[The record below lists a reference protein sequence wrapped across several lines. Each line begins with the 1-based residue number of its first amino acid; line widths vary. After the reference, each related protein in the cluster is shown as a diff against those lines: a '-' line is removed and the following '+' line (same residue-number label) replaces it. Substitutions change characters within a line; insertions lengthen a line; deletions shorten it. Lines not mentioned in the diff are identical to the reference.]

1 MENIKN
7 CYKHNNLNDLSFF
20 ESDQIYVRSDH
31 IMNEV
36 KYFGQDVIVNDAR
49 VGTFSNMYTVNR
61 TDNILANVNAMV
73 SKTGIDVT
81 DVSVTDR
88 KWNHG
93 GRNSRTITFH
103 SEKISPV
110 KNVGDVSSMQITILN
125 SYDGSMKAS
134 ILFGLLRLVCEN
146 GMIAVSK
153 LSSFTKKHSNADA
166 LSGEYDKIANF
177 KPTLEAYQNKLDTM
191 SNKVITLDDAKKL
204 LKDTIA
210 KNEVKEKTLLE
221 YVQNNTRE
229 SAGKVSLYDVYNG
242 VTEWATHHDARS
254 TADMRNVYLSRQMDV
269 TKLLGSTQFEAL
281 AA

>member
-1 MENIKN
+1 MKGKFMEH
-7 CYKHNNLNDLSFF
+7 KHKNLNDLSFF

-31 IMNEV
+31 MMDNV
-36 KYFGQDVIVNDAR
+36 KYFGQDVIVNNAR

-61 TDNILANVNAMV
+61 TDEILSSVNAMI
-73 SKTGIDVT
+73 SKAGIDVT
-81 DVSVTDR
+81 DATVTDR

-110 KNVGDVSSMQITILN
+110 KNVGDVSAMQITILN

-134 ILFGLLRLVCEN
+134 ILFGLLRLICLN
-146 GMIAVSK
+146 GMVSLSK
-153 LSSFTKKHSNADA
+153 LSSFSKKHSNTDA
-166 LSGEYDKIANF
+166 LSSEYGKIASF
-177 KPTLEAYQNKLDTM
+177 KPSLEVYQNKLDTM
-191 SNKVITLDDAKKL
+191 SNKVISLEDAKKL

-254 TADMRNVYLSRQMDV
+254 TADMRNVYLNRQMDV
-269 TKLLGSTQFEAL
+269 TKLLGSEQFQAL

>member
-1 MENIKN
+1 MENIKD
-7 CYKHNNLNDLSFF
+7 CYRHNNLNDLSFF

-31 IMNEV
+31 MLDNV
-36 KYFGQDVIVNDAR
+36 KYFGQDVIVNNAR

-61 TDNILANVNAMV
+61 TDEILSSVNAMI
-73 SKTGIDVT
+73 SKAGIDVT
-81 DVSVTDR
+81 DATVTDR

-110 KNVGDVSSMQITILN
+110 KNVGDVSAMQITILN

-134 ILFGLLRLVCEN
+134 ILFGLLRLICLN
-146 GMIAVSK
+146 GMVSLSK
-153 LSSFTKKHSNADA
+153 LSSFSKKHSNTDA
-166 LSGEYDKIANF
+166 LSSEYGKIASF
-177 KPTLEAYQNKLDTM
+177 KPSLEVYQNKLDTM
-191 SNKVITLDDAKKL
+191 SNKVISLEDAKKL

-254 TADMRNVYLSRQMDV
+254 TADMRNVYLNRQMDV
-269 TKLLGSTQFEAL
+269 TKLLGSEQFQAL

>member
-1 MENIKN
+1 MEH
-7 CYKHNNLNDLSFF
+7 KHKNLNDLSFF

-31 IMNEV
+31 MLDNV
-36 KYFGQDVIVNDAR
+36 KYFGQDVIVNNAR

-61 TDNILANVNAMV
+61 TDEILSSVNAMI
-73 SKTGIDVT
+73 SKAGIDVT
-81 DVSVTDR
+81 DATVTDR

-110 KNVGDVSSMQITILN
+110 KNVGDVSAMQITILN

-134 ILFGLLRLVCEN
+134 ILFGLLRLICLN
-146 GMIAVSK
+146 GMVSLSK
-153 LSSFTKKHSNADA
+153 LSSFSKKHSNTDA
-166 LSGEYDKIANF
+166 LSSEYGKIASF
-177 KPTLEAYQNKLDTM
+177 KPSLEVYQNKLDTM
-191 SNKVITLDDAKKL
+191 SNKVISLEDAKKL

-254 TADMRNVYLSRQMDV
+254 TADMRNVYLNRQMDV
-269 TKLLGSTQFEAL
+269 TKLLGSEQFQAL

>member
-1 MENIKN
+1 MEH
-7 CYKHNNLNDLSFF
+7 KHKNLNDLSFF

-31 IMNEV
+31 MMDNV
-36 KYFGQDVIVNDAR
+36 KYFGQDVIVNNAR

-61 TDNILANVNAMV
+61 TDEILSSVNAMI
-73 SKTGIDVT
+73 SKAGIDVT
-81 DVSVTDR
+81 DATVTDR

-110 KNVGDVSSMQITILN
+110 KNVGDVSAMQITILN

-134 ILFGLLRLVCEN
+134 ILFGLLRLICLN
-146 GMIAVSK
+146 GMVSLSK
-153 LSSFTKKHSNADA
+153 LSSFSKKHSNTDA
-166 LSGEYDKIANF
+166 LSSEYGKIASF
-177 KPTLEAYQNKLDTM
+177 KPSLEVYQNKLDTM
-191 SNKVITLDDAKKL
+191 SNKVISLEDAKKL

-254 TADMRNVYLSRQMDV
+254 TADMRNVYLNRQMDV
-269 TKLLGSTQFEAL
+269 TKLLGSEQFQAL